1 MLGRKEQ
8 DYSEINCNVIW
19 ALYRLNYN
27 KSARIKYMQFTEQI
41 QMQHYSLVLTTL
53 SVNYMQLVQ
62 LQDLPQ
68 MEEYQ
73 EHYLRVDLSV
83 HHGLMED
90 DYCQV
95 YQEHQDYQM
104 QDIVMVKDYLQ
115 DNLAVSN
122 YRRPRTLQAPIAWT
136 SGATSASN

>member
-1 MLGRKEQ
+1 MLDWKEQ
-8 DYSEINCNVIW
+8 GYSEINCDAIW

-27 KSARIKYMQFTEQI
+27 KSARIKHRHSTEQI

-53 SVNYMQLVQ
+53 SVNYMQPLQ

-73 EHYLRVDLSV
+73 EHYLRVAPSV
-83 HHGLMED
+83 HHEVMED
-90 DYCQV
+90 YWQV
-95 YQEHQDYQM
+95 RQVHQPHQV
-104 QDIVMVKDYLQ
+104 QDLEMAKDYLQ

-122 YRRPRTLQAPIAWT
+122 YRRPRTLQAPTAWT
-136 SGATSASN
+136 SGTASASN